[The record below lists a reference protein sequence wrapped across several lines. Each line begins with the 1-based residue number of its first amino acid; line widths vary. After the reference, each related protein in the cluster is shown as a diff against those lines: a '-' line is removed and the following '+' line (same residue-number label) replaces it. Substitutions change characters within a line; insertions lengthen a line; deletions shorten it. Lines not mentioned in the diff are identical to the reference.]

1 MADKTLNDVIERMK
15 AEGQLTRN
23 TGTNSI
29 KTVKELV
36 SHMKERD
43 EESAKDASERNQQL
57 AEIKQALLDGD
68 EEAVE
73 VITKSEDNLTTGDDV
88 ELLREEVARELEVIE
103 LLREIRDNTAG
114 MGQQPQKEEKQEGP
128 GLVDVGL
135 GAIVAGGALGAAAGV
150 VLGQLKA
157 IETLIPPIETLRRK
171 LRILFKR
178 TIPRQFT
185 QLTKSIRGAVRGVL
199 LAATIQ
205 FELIR
210 ASFLDFGKKF
220 KGLLRPVTG
229 IFAPVVAVVRGIGN
243 YIGRIAKTFT
253 GAFDEIV
260 KVFRAAKNFST
271 GTTAVGKAL
280 KPIQDGI
287 RAVVGFFKGIGGVFS
302 TVMKSVAKIFA
313 PIAIVLTVVDT
324 FKGAVEGFTK
334 TEGSMLDKIIGGLKG
349 GIKGF
354 VNSLI
359 GLPLDLLKNGIAWLM
374 GKFGVDPEKVEAV
387 RNFSFVESF
396 NKIIDGL
403 FAFPSKAI
411 DWLTTKF
418 SELSEK
424 VGQIITNIMG
434 DPIGFVSKILA
445 APYTLLQKGIAWIL
459 GKFGFENASEEV
471 ASFDIAGEISKVI
484 NRVVDFFKGVI
495 DFYVG
500 MFKGGAE
507 LVGNIFS
514 GDFDAVKD
522 TLKRI
527 LRSILP
533 VPDPNGNWYDPAN
546 LASKAIPKAIYDFAG
561 IDKETGEMLELPQPE
576 ITVPDPTPIRTEI
589 DTAQLQE
596 DVDRNRPK
604 VEFDTEQPVVVDGS
618 QTEIDTPAMTNREA
632 QQMQLEQENRQRE
645 ERVAQNSGGAPIVI
659 GGSSANVTNNNS
671 SSSTTVGLTGTSGD
685 PNDRYWGG

>member
-36 SHMKERD
+36 SHMKDRD

-68 EEAVE
+68 EQAVE
-73 VITKSEDNLTTGDDV
+73 VITKSEDNLTTGDDL
-88 ELLREEVARELEVIE
+88 ENLREQVKREQEMLDLLE
-103 LLREIRDNTAG
+103 EIRENTEG
-114 MGQQPQKEEKQEGP
+114 LGQKPQKEEKKQGP
-128 GLVDVGL
+128 TIIDIGL
-135 GAIVAGGALGAAAGV
+135 GAIVAGGALGATAGI

-157 IETLIPPIETLRRK
+157 IETLIPPIEK
-171 LRILFKR
+171 LRTSLTKLFTK
-178 TIPRQFT
+178 TIPERFAR
-185 QLTKSIRGAVRGVL
+185 LTKSIANGVRGII
-199 LAATIQ
+199 LAATIT

-210 ASFLDFGKKF
+210 ASFAAFGERF
-220 KGLLRPVTG
+220 QRILRPLKG
-229 IFAPVVAVVRGIGN
+229 IFAPVVAVVKGVGN
-243 YIGRIAKTFT
+243 YIGRITRVFT

-260 KVFRAAKNFST
+260 KTFRAVQNFSS
-271 GTTAVGKAL
+271 GTTKVSKAL
-280 KPIQDGI
+280 KPIQDGVK
-287 RAVVGFFKGIGGVFS
+287 AVTGFFKGIGTVFAR
-302 TVMKSVAKIFA
+302 VASFVGKIFA
-313 PIAIVLTVVDT
+313 PIAIVMAVVDT
-324 FKGAVEGFTK
+324 FQGAMEGFNEEGIVGFFKGA
-334 TEGSMLDKIIGGLKG
+334 
-349 GIKGF
+349 IKGLI
-354 VNSLI
+354 NSLI
-359 GLPLDLLKNGIAWLM
+359 NAPLDMLKNGIAWLM
-374 GKFGVDPEKVEAV
+374 GKFGVDPETVDAV
-387 RNFSFVESF
+387 KNFSFVESF
-396 NKIIDGL
+396 NNIIDGL

-411 DWLTTKF
+411 DWITTKF
-418 SELSEK
+418 GELSTR
-424 VGQIITNIMG
+424 VGEMITNIMG
-434 DPIGFVSKILA
+434 DPVGFVSKILA

-522 TLKRI
+522 TLKKI

-533 VPDPNGNWYDPAN
+533 VPDQNGNWYDPAN
-546 LASKAIPKAIYDFAG
+546 LASKAIPKAIYQIAG

-576 ITVPDPTPIRTEI
+576 ISIPDPTPIKTEI
-589 DTAQLQE
+589 DTTQLQE

-632 QQMQLEQENRQRE
+632 QQVQLDQENRQRE
-645 ERVAQNSGGAPIVI
+645 ERLAQNSGGAPIVV
-659 GGSSANVTNNNS
+659 GGSSANITNNNS

>member
-23 TGTNSI
+23 NGTNSI
-29 KTVKELV
+29 KSVKELIT
-36 SHMKERD
+36 HMKERD

-57 AEIKQALLDGD
+57 AEIKQALIDGD
-68 EEAVE
+68 EEAVQ
-73 VITKSEDNLTTGDDV
+73 VITKSDDNLTTGDDV
-88 ELLREEVARELEVIE
+88 ELLREEVKREQEVIS

-157 IETLIPPIETLRRK
+157 IDTLIPAIRSTAETLGKK
-171 LRILFKR
+171 LTKLFKED
-178 TIPRQFT
+178 IPKQF
-185 QLTKSIRGAVRGVL
+185 LRMTKSIRSSVRGL
-199 LAATIQ
+199 ILAATIQ

-210 ASFLDFGKKF
+210 ASFLDFGRRLSKTFVGSKLASAI
-220 KGLLRPVTG
+220 K
-229 IFAPVVAVVRGIGN
+229 GIGT
-243 YIGRIAKTFT
+243 YIAGITKIFT
-253 GAFDEIV
+253 DGFKEIV
-260 KVFRAAKNFST
+260 KVFKAAKDFST
-271 GTTAVGKAL
+271 GTTAVGKAM

-287 RAVVGFFKGIGGVFS
+287 RAVVGFFKGIGGVFA

-334 TEGSMLDKIIGGLKG
+334 AEGSMLDKIIGGLAG

-359 GLPLDLLKNGIAWLM
+359 GMPLDLLKNGIAWLM

-387 RNFSFVESF
+387 KNFSFVESF

-403 FAFPSKAI
+403 FGFVTSGI
-411 DWLTTKF
+411 DWISTKF
-418 SELSEK
+418 GELKTK
-424 VGQIITNIMG
+424 VGELISTIMG
-434 DPIGFVSKILA
+434 DPIAFVSKLIS
-445 APYTLLQKGIAWIL
+445 APFEYLKRGIAVFL
-459 GKFGFENASEEV
+459 SAFGLDSAAEQAN
-471 ASFDIAGEISKVI
+471 SFDIAGIVSEGIKT
-484 NRVVDFFKGVI
+484 VVDFFKGIV
-495 DFYVG
+495 DFYVD

-507 LVGNIFS
+507 LAGNIFS

-533 VPDPNGNWYDPAN
+533 VPQPDGNWYDPAN

-561 IDKETGEMLELPQPE
+561 INKETGEMLELPEPE
-576 ITVPDPTPIRTEI
+576 ITIPDPTPIKTEI
-589 DTAQLQE
+589 DTEQLQE
-596 DVDRNRPK
+596 DVDRNRPR

-618 QTEIDTPAMTNREA
+618 QTEIDAPAMTNREA
-632 QQMQLEQENRQRE
+632 QQMQLDQENRQRE
-645 ERVAQNSGGAPIVI
+645 ERLAQNSGGAPIVV
-659 GGSSANVTNNNS
+659 GGSSANITNNS
-671 SSSTTVGLTGTSGD
+671 STSSTTVGLTGTSGD

>member
-1 MADKTLNDVIERMK
+1 MADKTLNDVIERLK
-15 AEGQLTRN
+15 AEGQYTRN
-23 TGTNSI
+23 GKNSI
-29 KTVKELV
+29 KSVKEILKT
-36 SHMKERD
+36 MQDRD

-57 AEIKQALLDGD
+57 ADIKQALIDND

-73 VITKSEDNLTTGDDV
+73 AVTKSEDNLTTGDDI
-88 ELLREEVARELEVIE
+88 ELLREEVKREQEVIS

-114 MGQQPQKEEKQEGP
+114 MGQKPQKEEKEKEGP
-128 GLVDVGL
+128 GLVDIGL
-135 GAIVAGGALGAAAGV
+135 GAVLVGGTLGAAAGI

-157 IETLIPPIETLRRK
+157 IDTLIPVIRSTAETLAKKFRT
-171 LRILFKR
+171 LFKE
-178 TIPRQFT
+178 TIPKQFLQMT
-185 QLTKSIRGAVRGVL
+185 KGIRTSIAGVILALDIQLQVL
-199 LAATIQ
+199 K
-205 FELIR
+205 
-210 ASFLDFGKKF
+210 ASFVDFGKRFSKTF
-220 KGLLRPVTG
+220 VGRNL
-229 IFAPVVAVVRGIGN
+229 VAVIQGIGK
-243 YIGRIAKTFT
+243 YIAGITKLFTDGFKELVRVGKLAKDF
-253 GAFDEIV
+253 A
-260 KVFRAAKNFST
+260 T
-271 GTTAVGKAL
+271 GTTVVGKAM
-280 KPIQDGI
+280 KPIQDGV
-287 RAVVGFFKGIGGVFS
+287 RAVIGFFKGIGGVFA

-334 TEGSMLDKIIGGLKG
+334 AEGGMLNKIIGGLAG

-359 GLPLDLLKNGIAWLM
+359 GMPLDLLKNGIAWLM
-374 GKFGVDPEKVEAV
+374 GKFGVDPEKVEAIK
-387 RNFSFVESF
+387 NFSFVELN
-396 NKIIDGL
+396 NKVIDGL
-403 FAFPSKAI
+403 FGFLTSGI
-411 DWLTTKF
+411 DWISTKF
-418 SELSEK
+418 GELKTK
-424 VGQIITNIMG
+424 VGELITNIMG
-434 DPIGFVSKILA
+434 DPIGFVSRIIA
-445 APYTLLQKGIAWIL
+445 APYELLQKGIAWIL
-459 GKFGFENASEEV
+459 GKFGFENAAEDV

-507 LVGNIFS
+507 LVGNIFT

-533 VPDPNGNWYDPAN
+533 VPDPSGNWYDPAN

-576 ITVPDPTPIRTEI
+576 ISIPDPTPIKTEI

-632 QQMQLEQENRQRE
+632 QQVQLDQENRQRE
-645 ERVAQNSGGAPIVI
+645 ERLAQNSGGAPIVV
-659 GGSSANVTNNNS
+659 GGSSANITNNS
-671 SSSTTVGLTGTSGD
+671 STSSTTVGLTGTSGD